1 MTIKR
6 TREILRT
13 EFGTRMYRITGA
25 GEIHVFGVM
34 PNTTQEGWYLFG
46 WVGDPYTDR
55 LLEDLTR

>member
-34 PNTTQEGWYLFG
+34 PNTTQEGWYLFL
-46 WVGDPYTDR
+46 VS
-55 LLEDLTR
+55 